1 MVGFAQI
8 IQVFEKVVQDC
19 ANTRRHAHSF
29 IGFSWGSKSLSPLA
43 LSWLCECR
51 TSPASESTLYPFI
64 EWLSMFKATQL
75 CYVVL
80 RSEIQIVDIEDGVYP
95 VSFPQTSGVSCTEHR
110 GQASLSPSQNAGIY
124 DLCRMLWDVSARIL
138 FCLYT
143 SLLNPALLHER

>member
-19 ANTRRHAHSF
+19 TNMRRHAHSF

-51 TSPASESTLYPFI
+51 TSPTSESTLYPFI

-80 RSEIQIVDIEDGVYP
+80 RSEIQMVDIEDGVYP
-95 VSFPQTSGVSCTEHR
+95 VSFLQTEHR
-110 GQASLSPSQNAGIY
+110 GQSSLSPSQNAGIY
-124 DLCRMLWDVSARIL
+124 DLCRMLWDVSVRTL

-143 SLLNPALLHER
+143 SLLDPALLHER

>member
-19 ANTRRHAHSF
+19 TNMRRHAHSF

-51 TSPASESTLYPFI
+51 TSPTSESTLYPFI
-64 EWLSMFKATQL
+64 EWLSM
-75 CYVVL
+75 L
-80 RSEIQIVDIEDGVYP
+80 RSEIQMVDIEDGVYP
-95 VSFPQTSGVSCTEHR
+95 VSFLQTEHR
-110 GQASLSPSQNAGIY
+110 GQSSLSPSQNAGIY
-124 DLCRMLWDVSARIL
+124 DLCRMLWDVSVRTL

-143 SLLNPALLHER
+143 SLLDPALLHER